1 MDLKFFQMLEMINNR
16 LTNIEKNIA
25 RMDEKLD
32 YSITLQRNHLI
43 RIKNGQDI
51 DDSMIL
57 MGRPY
62 NDLPPQRA
70 FQIYNDNDMDFIL
83 LDVSRENFPQDERL
97 EGSIQIPLEQLSTR
111 YSEIVSKTT
120 PVLIISERGVRSIE
134 ACELLVK
141 KGYFNLNNISGGHEF
156 WPGKRG
162 KRNISSLDT

>member
-16 LTNIEKNIA
+16 LSNIEKNIS
-25 RMDEKLD
+25 RIDEKID

-70 FQIYNDNDMDFIL
+70 FQITMDNDMDFML
-83 LDVSRENFPQDERL
+83 LDVSRSEFPQDERI
-97 EGSIQIPLEQLSTR
+97 EGSISIPLEELESR
-111 YSEIVSKTT
+111 HIEIISKTT
-120 PVLIISERGVRSIE
+120 PILVISEQGLRSSQ

-141 KGYFNLNNISGGHEF
+141 KGFFNLNNVSGGHEF

-162 KRNISSLDT
+162 QRKISSLDP